1 MAFKSL
7 SVPVESDG
15 AVISM
20 DLADVPHG
28 GLIKSGCGERGNM
41 DMYEALPGVRVLS
54 YDERR
59 GSLVWAEMSGWSEH
73 RGCQVEIVRLA
84 NGEEIVTDDDPR
96 AVYGIPL
103 DSPDLTPER
112 FTPTEALRRKVLV
125 PCMAHGAEPSGGLEP
140 GRVDWRTGELLPA
153 DADRGLP
160 LDFRTGQCLGML
172 IGDGWWDKREYGY
185 MERFGGARGIHLS
198 DLEGFNAD
206 YLAEWL
212 GGFMRFERYR
222 KEFRAADLPGRFGD
236 TVRHSFVGD
245 DTAAFGAWLSSVLGG
260 DGDEWSAG
268 SANKHL
274 PPWFWCAP
282 AEFRRGLVCGL
293 VATDGSVSV
302 SRAKR
307 RPQLMIGFASTSLRL
322 CRELRQLARSLGVH
336 VSITFSKVT
345 ARGNDFWQCT
355 VSTVDAKRVGL
366 LEGLCHDRKLR
377 TYLETEVVDNA
388 NTRRGTYVA
397 MPAGVHAVLRKW
409 VKAPKL
415 AKVPADSP
423 EYRAKREMFNL
434 YLRLH
439 DAKSTGLL
447 TRAAAAEIFRLVDS
461 GELRGLGDSPLFVQ
475 WRAMVE
481 DGAVEWTSVES
492 VERTGKEET
501 LYDLSVPGYET
512 FVADNGVV
520 LSNTV
525 NVHVPVSDAARRQAW
540 DRMRPSRNLLG
551 LADHGI
557 MNKPEK
563 EYMQGLYIASRMRE
577 GERPR
582 DFRSLKEAQEA
593 YRRGEIEVDT
603 PIRLLD
609 R

>member
-140 GRVDWRTGELLPA
+140 GRVDWRTGELLSA

-212 GGFMRFERYR
+212 GSFMRFKRYR
-222 KEFRAADLPGRFGD
+222 TEFRAADLPGRFGD
-236 TVRHSFVGD
+236 AVRHSFVGD

-345 ARGNDFWQCT
+345 SRGNDFWQCT

-423 EYRAKREMFNL
+423 EYQAKRKMFNL

-447 TRAAAAEIFRLVDS
+447 TRAAAAEILRLADS

-475 WRAMVE
+475 WRTMVE